1 MKRTFA
7 IIALTLSILLLFCGC
22 GLEFLRANEG
32 EAEND
37 DTFTYTGILPNT
49 SIGNVDVS
57 GLDKDQAKA
66 KVTSSAEAN
75 FQPYSVTVLVDG
87 QGVTFCPVQSVS
99 VDNLDSLV
107 DAAYNNGRTGSDR
120 ADYEAALQTSFQVPM
135 TTSVTIDYTSLR
147 SQVDELAEAFNTQ
160 CSMYSMAV
168 SKEDKTV
175 TITKGADGRD
185 IRADELYAKLL
196 NCFETG
202 DTEGFAWTSDFIK
215 ANQTDMSDD
224 AVLAQSITT
233 DWEELTV
240 EPQDAYYD
248 SETQE
253 LVPEVVGM
261 TFDLEEA
268 IEKAQLAEAGSS
280 FIIELVVTEPEI
292 TSENMPQQLFFDL
305 LGSCDSTLDGS
316 TEGRKVNL
324 TLVCEAID
332 GTILQPG
339 DVFSFNDIVGERTA
353 EKGYKPA
360 GVYIG
365 GQTQDQLGGGICQ
378 AASTIYLASLRAN
391 LEIVERY
398 PHDYLVTYVPMGCD
412 ATIYWGTYDYRFRNS
427 TDFPMKMH
435 TWVADGYVHVELW
448 GTNVTGEYAEM
459 TYEVLSTTPY
469 GYVTE
474 EDDTKEVGYSK
485 ITTYPYTGYSV
496 NTYRNVYDKDGN
508 LLSTTFEARTDY
520 KVRNQV
526 TTIGT
531 MGAEPEPAPEPEAP
545 ASTTETTDTPPEDTG
560 GGLEIVGA
568 EPVPVG

>member
-1 MKRTFA
+1 MKRTTA
-7 IIALTLSILLLFCGC
+7 IIALTLSIILLFCGC
-22 GLEFLRANEG
+22 DLFGS
-32 EAEND
+32 AEPGSD
-37 DTFTYTGILPNT
+37 DTFVYSGILPNT
-49 SIGNVDVS
+49 SIGGIDVG
-57 GLDKDQAKA
+57 GLEKDQAKA
-66 KVTSSAEAN
+66 KVLSAVEAD
-75 FQPYSVTVLVDG
+75 FQPYTLTVLVDG
-87 QGVTFCPVQSVS
+87 QGVTFCPVQTVL
-99 VDNLDSLV
+99 VDNIDSLV
-107 DAAYNNGRTGSDR
+107 DTAYSNGRTGDDK
-120 ADYEAALQTSFQVPM
+120 ADYDTAMQTSFQLPI
-135 TTSVTIDYTSLR
+135 TTSVTIDYDSLR
-147 SQVDELAEAFNTQ
+147 SQVDELAAAFNTQ
-160 CSMYSMAV
+160 CFMYSM
-168 SKEDKTV
+168 SIDKDARTV
-175 TITKGADGRD
+175 TFTKGSDGRD

-196 NCFETG
+196 SCFESG
-202 DTEGFAWTSDFIK
+202 DTAGFSWTSDYIK
-215 ANQTDMSDD
+215 FNQTDQPDD
-224 AVLAQSITT
+224 VVLADSITAS
-233 DWEELTV
+233 WEETTV
-240 EPQDAYYD
+240 EPQNAYYD
-248 SETQE
+248 PETLE

-261 TFDLEEA
+261 TFNLEEA
-268 IEKAQLAEAGSS
+268 LEKVQLADPGSS
-280 FIIELVVTEPEI
+280 FIVELIVTEPEV
-292 TSENMPQQLFFDL
+292 TSASMPQQLFFDL

-353 EKGYKPA
+353 EKGYKAA
-360 GVYIG
+360 GVYVG

-427 TDFPMKMH
+427 TDFPMKLH

-469 GYVTE
+469 ECVTE

-508 LLSTTFEARTDY
+508 LLSTTFEAKTNY
-520 KVRNQV
+520 KARNQV

-531 MGAEPEPAPEPEAP
+531 MGAEPVPETP
-545 ASTTETTDTPPEDTG
+545 ASTTETTDTPPENSG